1 MGCLDDQL
9 LLSRLSFY
17 EFNRSS
23 WSRDNCKFV
32 LILCWYLF
40 ILFAFADYLLTER
53 GDKETLWIG
62 SSKEFSHSPLFFFL
76 SQLISSHICCC
87 CECVCVD
94 KSFFPFGQQKFGST
108 LRHCVAWESGKSV
121 KSGRDVRFFCGAE
134 LLCERRRRRRRRH
147 AGCSGLAAR
156 ANHPQPL
163 GRSWIAFPS
172 WRYELIRLYR
182 LLFLFYFFSILKQ
195 SSIATKSPS
204 PVFCVVFWA
213 GTDGRKK
220 IIWKREKEE
229 DKKETNKLEKYVL

>member
-1 MGCLDDQL
+1 MWVVWTISCCYPDYHFMNLIGHRDREIIANLYSFCADIYLSCL
-9 LLSRLSFY
+9 LLQII
-17 EFNRSS
+17 S
-23 WSRDNCKFV
+23 WPKEVIRK
-32 LILCWYLF
+32 LC
-40 ILFAFADYLLTER
+40 
-53 GDKETLWIG
+53 G
-62 SSKEFSHSPLFFFL
+62 SDPARNFRTPSFFFL

-163 GRSWIAFPS
+163 GRSWIALPS